1 LVVDD
6 ELDDE
11 LDVLDELELVVVGAV
26 VVVVGVVVV
35 VVRDVVVVGG
45 FVVVVVVVVVVGEG
59 RRYGPSQPQ
68 RISIGPPSGC
78 PAISGT
84 ASMALRNCCQPSH
97 AEIPVVGQPPRTC
110 RHAEVWTDMPPKVK
124 VTPNDLARAAI
135 NAHCLES
142 EPV

>member
-1 LVVDD
+1 MVVDD

-11 LDVLDELELVVVGAV
+11 LDELDELELVVVVGAV

-45 FVVVVVVVVVVGEG
+45 FVVVVVVGEG

-124 VTPNDLARAAI
+124 VTPNDLARAEI
-135 NAHCLES
+135 SAHCLES